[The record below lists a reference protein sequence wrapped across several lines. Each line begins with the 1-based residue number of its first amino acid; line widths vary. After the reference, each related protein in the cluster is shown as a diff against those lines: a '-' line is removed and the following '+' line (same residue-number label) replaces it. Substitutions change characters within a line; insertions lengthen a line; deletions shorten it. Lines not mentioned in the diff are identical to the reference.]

1 MECSWNGFHSIT
13 FRSRPPL
20 AMKLYALLQS
30 TALTPCV
37 CPSRY
42 FTVTLASTSARHSLL
57 SREHDRILFS
67 SLMYCSWQIQSV
79 CSSCRHTCLKPHLRL
94 CHLFRQKKKEK
105 VYALQRSS
113 RPPQTASPEL
123 VQAYEVRVSYT
134 EDRHAAIHGNLR
146 QPASC
151 LLVIVVASRLVRG
164 QMCINEKQGTM
175 TTAMHCQQITLRCYV
190 RCTVM
195 LSRYFLAD

>member
-1 MECSWNGFHSIT
+1 MECSWNGFHSMT

-67 SLMYCSWQIQSV
+67 SLTYCSWQIQSV
-79 CSSCRHTCLKPHLRL
+79 CSSCRHTCLKPHLHL
-94 CHLFRQKKKEK
+94 CTSWFRHVEG
-105 VYALQRSS
+105 
-113 RPPQTASPEL
+113 
-123 VQAYEVRVSYT
+123 RVPCT
-134 EDRHAAIHGNLR
+134 RGRHAEIHGNLQTVCLSLSQHR
-146 QPASC
+146 GLCMGRCASY
-151 LLVIVVASRLVRG
+151 I
-164 QMCINEKQGTM
+164 
-175 TTAMHCQQITLRCYV
+175 LRKEYY
-190 RCTVM
+190 T
-195 LSRYFLAD
+195 